1 MTTPIPKNRHGKT
14 DWTAVFAA
22 ASPGQRLRIPKT
34 LAGAA
39 YTAAKTGPFQIASKG
54 HPDGTVD
61 LIIGPPHPPKA
72 TPAPEPSG
80 PFGGLSAADVVH
92 KITAAHEQIEYWTR
106 YRAAQTDKRDRIAAG
121 ARVQLWTMQLAAL
134 RRYLNLLCA

>member
-1 MTTPIPKNRHGKT
+1 MIAQLPKNRFGRT
-14 DWTAVFAA
+14 DWQAFFNA

-34 LAGAA
+34 LASSAFA
-39 YTAAKTGPFQIASKG
+39 AAKTGPYQVGSKG
-54 HPDGTVD
+54 NHDGTVD

-72 TPAPEPSG
+72 TPAPEPTG

-92 KITAAHEQIEYWTR
+92 KITDAHEQIEYWTR

-121 ARVQLWTMQLAAL
+121 ARVQLWTMQLASL
-134 RRYLNLLCA
+134 RHYLNLIS